1 MMDHHHHAHALHSVP
16 ILTTLAAKNGGGGH
30 EAEKKTATLE
40 AKQAPTPEANHNP
53 FDPETE
59 KITITTPQIEN
70 HLSGHDIESRPT
82 TIALDED
89 HRFESADESL
99 TRDKD
104 QQVHRA
110 GPEDY
115 VAVDIETRSSLAT
128 GLGMMTQQEESNADR
143 DAAPMESTMMGNA
156 GWSHADSAA
165 GSDFVEASHS
175 DDKNSTTMESLDT
188 AASNHHLALEGG
200 NGLNLGQ
207 ETQDMMMTDDDDEGN
222 DDEEEEDEVAT
233 IVPTMMTALT
243 GPTQLSP

>member
-16 ILTTLAAKNGGGGH
+16 IQTTLAAKNGGGGH

-40 AKQAPTPEANHNP
+40 AKKEPTPEANP

-59 KITITTPQIEN
+59 QITTPEIEN
-70 HLSGHDIESRPT
+70 HLSGHDIESRRDRPT
-82 TIALDED
+82 IIIALDEGR
-89 HRFESADESL
+89 RFESAEAL

-104 QQVHRA
+104 HRVHRR
-110 GPEDY
+110 PEDY
-115 VAVDIETRSSLAT
+115 VAVADIADRSSRAT
-128 GLGMMTQQEESNADR
+128 GLDMTLEEESVVDR
-143 DAAPMESTMMGNA
+143 DAPMESTMMRNA
-156 GWSHADSAA
+156 GWSPDDSAN
-165 GSDFVEASHS
+165 SDFVEASQS

-188 AASNHHLALEGG
+188 AASNHHLALEGSD
-200 NGLNLGQ
+200 GLNLGQ